1 MPFWQTQYPDLKTG
15 QIFVF
20 DWRPSNFTVSQHWLN
35 LEKSWVC
42 SLIRVLRVENCHFWN
57 FVNTSSLSWDIGLL
71 AWTPMKNENKTS
83 FQIGLSRSS
92 KWHLR
97 FFWRIFLRLDSF
109 LACSV
114 WVDINVNVS
123 FNENVRQFS
132 VRFIKLLHH
141 CIRMSSLRQVESV
154 IGFDCTLQQKWQK
167 SNFISGRFLSQV
179 FFSFLCNAEKS

>member
-1 MPFWQTQYPDLKTG
+1 MRYWLCFSVKPMLRYSADLPWTQ
-15 QIFVF
+15 I
-20 DWRPSNFTVSQHWLN
+20 
-35 LEKSWVC
+35 
-42 SLIRVLRVENCHFWN
+42 ENE
-57 FVNTSSLSWDIGLL
+57 I
-71 AWTPMKNENKTS
+71 ETS
-83 FQIGLSRSS
+83 FQIRASRLS

-154 IGFDCTLQQKWQK
+154 IGFDCTLQRKWRK
-167 SNFISGRFLSQV
+167 SNCISGRFLSQV
-179 FFSFLCNAEKS
+179 FFYFFVMQKKVKFNNSSAFHEYID